1 VARRSFTSTYRVPR
15 CMFYRGACST
25 EVHVLPRCMFY
36 RGACSTEVHVLPRCM
51 CRACAEHV
59 QSMCRACAEHVSR
72 SRAEGCERQGPP
84 SRVRAKGQ

>member
-1 VARRSFTSTYRVPR
+1 MARRSFTSTYRVPR

-25 EVHVLPRCMFY
+25 EVHVLPRCIFYRGACSTEVMFY
-36 RGACSTEVHVLPRCM
+36 RGACSTEVHV
-51 CRACAEHV
+51 
-59 QSMCRACAEHVSR
+59 QSMCRACVEHVSR